1 MREITYA
8 EAIREALREEMK
20 RDERVYII
28 GEDVGRFGGCFG
40 VTKGLWEEFGDDRVK
55 DTPISETAIIGSSV
69 GAAATGMRPVAEI
82 MFCDFM
88 GVAMD
93 EITNQAAKMRYM
105 FGGKVKLPMVIRTPV
120 GGGLCAAAQHSQS
133 LEAWFTHLPGLK
145 VVMPSTPYDAKGLLK
160 ASIRDDNPVIF
171 LEHKMLYGVKG
182 TVPEEEYVIPLGVAD
197 VKREGRDVTIIATS
211 LMVYKSLEAAK
222 LLEKEGISVEVVDP
236 RTLYPLDEEKII
248 NSVKKTHRAIV
259 VHEAVERNGFGGEIV
274 AIIME
279 KAFEYLD
286 APVKRVCGKNTP
298 IPFSPPLERFVIPQ
312 VEDIVNAVKSLL

>member
-1 MREITYA
+1 
-8 EAIREALREEMK
+8 
-20 RDERVYII
+20 
-28 GEDVGRFGGCFG
+28 
-40 VTKGLWEEFGDDRVK
+40 
-55 DTPISETAIIGSSV
+55 
-69 GAAATGMRPVAEI
+69 
-82 MFCDFM
+82 
-88 GVAMD
+88 
-93 EITNQAAKMRYM
+93 M